1 MSSKSRLRYPGRQ
14 ACSFDFEVAAALRH
28 NSIMQVNK
36 IGDAMGAEITGID
49 LAKALDVADVQ
60 AVLDAF
66 HDHQVIAIRNQ
77 NLTPGQLVTFS
88 RHLGP
93 LEDQLNAR
101 YTLPD
106 YPEVLVL
113 SNDLKDGK
121 PIGLIDGG
129 DFWHSDSS
137 HREKP
142 SMATILHSKQNPQ
155 AGGDTQFGNMYRAYE
170 ALPAELK
177 ERFAGLKAIHAVSK
191 LRNKR
196 VKVSVRRPDAK
207 DHYEMQK
214 AIPDQMWPI
223 VRTHPV
229 TGRKA
234 FYVSERFTIGIEGIA
249 EEEADEILDFLFAHQ
264 VKPEFIYTHKW
275 KDGDLVIWDNRCVIH
290 RGAGGYRYPDVRTMH
305 RTVVAG
311 DRPF

>member
-1 MSSKSRLRYPGRQ
+1 MSSGCKERHLGRQ
-14 ACSFDFEVAAALRH
+14 ERLFGFEVVAALRD
-28 NSIMQVNK
+28 NSIMKVNK

-49 LAKALDVADVQ
+49 LSKPLDVADVQ
-60 AVLDAF
+60 TVLGAF
-66 HDHQVIAIRNQ
+66 HDNQVIAIRDQ
-77 NLTPGQLVTFS
+77 NLTPGQLITFS

-106 YPEVLVL
+106 FPEVLVL

-142 SMATILHSKQNPQ
+142 SMATILHSKQNPNM
-155 AGGDTQFGNMYRAYE
+155 GGDTQFANMYLAYE
-170 ALPAELK
+170 TLPEEFK
-177 ERFAGLKAIHAVSK
+177 ERIEGLKAIHAVSK
-191 LRNKR
+191 LKNKR
-196 VKVSVRRPDAK
+196 VKVSERRPDAK

-214 AIPDQMWPI
+214 SIPDQIWPLA
-223 VRTHPV
+223 RTHPV

-234 FYVSERFTIGIEGIA
+234 LYVSERFTIGIEGVA
-249 EEEADEILDFLFAHQ
+249 EDEADEILEVLFEHQ

-290 RGAGGYRYPDVRTMH
+290 RGVGGYSYPDVRTMH